1 MEHILT
7 HSMPGNPRTSE
18 GSFVK
23 LSDGTLYFAFSRY
36 SGSSS
41 ADHAAA
47 DVAAVTSKDNGT
59 TWSKPFIVLKNKAL
73 NLMSVSL
80 LRLNKGQIAMTY
92 LEKSAVPGK
101 ENFVDCRP
109 KIVFSA
115 DECKTWSE
123 PTEITDIPAAYFVVN
138 NDRLVQLKN
147 GRLILPAAHH
157 QYLDKGGLG
166 AGIIKFFL
174 SDDNGK
180 TWNLSKDFIYPG
192 QDFVRGMMEPGV
204 IELNNGNIM
213 CFIRTGKGSQYKSFS
228 NDNGNSWTPA
238 VPAPEFT
245 SPESPMSLKR
255 NPANGKLYAVWNDHS
270 DPAKIPNEGMMWKRS
285 PLVMAESSD
294 EGKTWKNHRILE
306 NEKDYS
312 YCYIAILFNGPLLHL
327 GYCCGGKIS
336 CDNPLQ
342 DTKLR
347 TIKLD

>member
-1 MEHILT
+1 MFAMMDKVMRCSVSDTIQT
-7 HSMPGNPRTSE
+7 DAWTVTGNITPIVSYVAIVHRITARLHCFIIAAIDQE
-18 GSFVK
+18 PPFAQVIKIATFNAAGA
-23 LSDGTLYFAFSRY
+23 AFSRPI
-36 SGSSS
+36 SPTGSVAHDRS
-41 ADHAAA
+41 ADINALTGDKINNSTAAR
-47 DVAAVTSKDNGT
+47 T
-59 TWSKPFIVLKNKAL
+59 LENKTF
-73 NLMSVSL
+73 
-80 LRLNKGQIAMTY
+80 K
-92 LEKSAVPGK
+92 
-101 ENFVDCRP
+101 
-109 KIVFSA
+109 
-115 DECKTWSE
+115 
-123 PTEITDIPAAYFVVN
+123 
-138 NDRLVQLKN
+138 
-147 GRLILPAAHH
+147 
-157 QYLDKGGLG
+157 
-166 AGIIKFFL
+166 
-174 SDDNGK
+174 
-180 TWNLSKDFIYPG
+180 
-192 QDFVRGMMEPGV
+192 
-204 IELNNGNIM
+204 GNIM

-347 TIKLD
+347 TIRLD